1 MSGQPPGWSG
11 PDLYSLLEE
20 WTALLKSKDILLGTV
35 SYGGNTQVAIHATR
49 ALKRYSVV
57 ARMIIVDLDP
67 DTKYPTHAKIDERYT
82 FQNGKM
88 ISLGLGPGR
97 LMNASVP
104 VVSRREEFK
113 LITATYL

>member
-1 MSGQPPGWSG
+1 VSGQPPGWSG

-20 WTALLKSKDILLGTV
+20 WTALLKSKDNRLGTV

-67 DTKYPTHAKIDERYT
+67 DTKHPTHAKIDERYT

-104 VVSRREEFK
+104 VVS
-113 LITATYL
+113 